1 METVYEVCGIGRGL
15 TRACCFPAN
24 GFSLSV
30 KRDPEGQKLDS
41 SPNLLFERDRPSHQS
56 RAKPVSVPC
65 GGQEFATSRKKSGTF
80 RGTNRRNSRIW
91 WINPFITNDLATDV
105 AATCHPVMERN
116 VLSAY
121 WRNMTIETMPVTTE
135 PASKPLDFA
144 LERSASMKALKTM
157 LAGLAQTNIPVL
169 IVGESGTGK
178 DVYAQR
184 LHQLSLRSMD
194 PFEKIG
200 CASAENGQIREKLQ
214 HYLQGTNGTRPGTL
228 FLDDVQELDP
238 VMQKYLLALLDG
250 PGLVLN
256 LRIVSS
262 AATCIE
268 RNVDTG
274 HFRRELYFR
283 LKGACL
289 RLPPLRE
296 RREDIP
302 ALLEHFLIK
311 HARELNR
318 GSLAV
323 GPADLEALAAYDWP
337 GNVRELENLAIKF
350 IAVGSTCVDPK
361 DFLRATSRG
370 DGTPGARYSSP
381 LKVAARKALRR
392 TERELIL
399 DALERTH
406 WNRKKA
412 AQDLQISYKSLLYK
426 IKQIGAEQEENLRG
440 ERS

>member
-1 METVYEVCGIGRGL
+1 M
-15 TRACCFPAN
+15 
-24 GFSLSV
+24 
-30 KRDPEGQKLDS
+30 
-41 SPNLLFERDRPSHQS
+41 H
-56 RAKPVSVPC
+56 
-65 GGQEFATSRKKSGTF
+65 
-80 RGTNRRNSRIW
+80 
-91 WINPFITNDLATDV
+91 V
-105 AATCHPVMERN
+105 A
-116 VLSAY
+116 
-121 WRNMTIETMPVTTE
+121 TE
-135 PASKPLDFA
+135 PISKPLDFA
-144 LERSASMKALKTM
+144 VERSASMEALKTV
-157 LAGLAQTNIPVL
+157 LAGLAQSNIPVL

-184 LHQLSLRSMD
+184 LHQLSLRAMD

-200 CASAENGQIREKLQ
+200 CASAENSHIRAKLQ
-214 HYLQGTNGTRPGTL
+214 NYVPGTNDARYGTL
-228 FLDDVQELDP
+228 YLDDLQELEP
-238 VMQKYLLALLDG
+238 TMQKYLLSLLDSQTAG
-250 PGLVLN
+250 WN

-262 AATCIE
+262 AAPRIE
-268 RNVDTG
+268 RDVEMG

-302 ALLEHFLIK
+302 ALLEHFLTK

-318 GSLAV
+318 EGLTV
-323 GPADLEALAAYDWP
+323 GQAELEALVAYDWP

-350 IAVGSTCVDPK
+350 IAVGSTRIDPR
-361 DFLRATSRG
+361 DFPGSTLRRG
-370 DGTPGARYSSP
+370 GMSGTRLPSP

-426 IKQIGAEQEENLRG
+426 IKQIGADQEESLRG

>member
-1 METVYEVCGIGRGL
+1 MQVTV
-15 TRACCFPAN
+15 
-24 GFSLSV
+24 
-30 KRDPEGQKLDS
+30 
-41 SPNLLFERDRPSHQS
+41 
-56 RAKPVSVPC
+56 
-65 GGQEFATSRKKSGTF
+65 
-80 RGTNRRNSRIW
+80 
-91 WINPFITNDLATDV
+91 
-105 AATCHPVMERN
+105 
-116 VLSAY
+116 
-121 WRNMTIETMPVTTE
+121 E
-135 PASKPLDFA
+135 PTSKPLDFA
-144 LERSASMKALKTM
+144 LGRSAAMEELISM

-178 DVYAQR
+178 DVCAHR
-184 LHQLSLRSMD
+184 LHQLSLRATD
-194 PFEKIG
+194 PFEKIACG
-200 CASAENGQIREKLQ
+200 STENSQIREKLQ
-214 HYLQGTNGTRPGTL
+214 DYVRGANGTRSRTL
-228 FLDDVQELDP
+228 FLDDVQELEP
-238 VMQKYLLALLDG
+238 AMQKYLLALLDS
-250 PGLVLN
+250 PGGAWN

-262 AATCIE
+262 AAPSIQRDVE
-268 RNVDTG
+268 MG

-283 LKGACL
+283 LNGACL

-302 ALLEHFLIK
+302 PLLEHFLTK

-318 GSLAV
+318 RCLTV
-323 GPADLEALAAYDWP
+323 GQAELEALAAYDWP

-350 IAVGSTCVDPK
+350 IAIGSARIDPRDFPGST
-361 DFLRATSRG
+361 LRRDEAP
-370 DGTPGARYSSP
+370 GTRYPSP

-426 IKQIGAEQEENLRG
+426 IKQIGADQEENLRG

>member
-1 METVYEVCGIGRGL
+1 ME
-15 TRACCFPAN
+15 
-24 GFSLSV
+24 
-30 KRDPEGQKLDS
+30 
-41 SPNLLFERDRPSHQS
+41 
-56 RAKPVSVPC
+56 
-65 GGQEFATSRKKSGTF
+65 
-80 RGTNRRNSRIW
+80 
-91 WINPFITNDLATDV
+91 
-105 AATCHPVMERN
+105 
-116 VLSAY
+116 
-121 WRNMTIETMPVTTE
+121 
-135 PASKPLDFA
+135 A
-144 LERSASMKALKTM
+144 LNAM
-157 LAGLAQTNIPVL
+157 LAGLAQSNIPVL

-200 CASAENGQIREKLQ
+200 CASNENSQIREKLQ
-214 HYLQGTNGTRPGTL
+214 NYVQGTNGTRSGTL
-228 FLDDVQELDP
+228 FLDDVQELEP
-238 VMQKYLLALLDG
+238 AMQKFLLALLDA
-250 PGLVLN
+250 PGAALN

-262 AATCIE
+262 AAPCIE
-268 RNVDTG
+268 RDVDTG

-302 ALLEHFLIK
+302 TLLEHFLTK
-311 HARELNR
+311 HAKEPNR

-323 GPADLEALAAYDWP
+323 APADLEALAAYDWP

-350 IAVGSTCVDPK
+350 IAVGSTCVDPR
-361 DFLRATSRG
+361 DFLARTLRG
-370 DGTPGARYSSP
+370 DGAPGTRYSSP

-399 DALERTH
+399 GALERTH